1 MKISRILIAAAILV
15 SAGML
20 QAQNTP
26 KNLVRNGQFLETKS
40 KIAGVPD
47 GKLPDPWYVQ
57 GGIKKLPEGCG
68 VSTTEKPAGYQGNSY
83 VITGRCLLTQST
95 LAVTPGKT
103 YRTSCKVKTNGT
115 APTAVVRLQIIWLDK
130 GWREIIKESVDK
142 NGKKQKSWNHQWTWV
157 RSAPEWKELSIPAF
171 TAPANAKYAMIRF
184 GNEHTAKGS
193 SVFAD
198 FKMEEIPSG
207 TADAAK

>member
-26 KNLVRNGQFLETKS
+26 KNLVRNGQFLEIKS

-47 GKLPDPWYVQ
+47 GKLPHPWYVQ

-83 VITGRCLLTQST
+83 
-95 LAVTPGKT
+95 
-103 YRTSCKVKTNGT
+103 KV
-115 APTAVVRLQIIWLDK
+115 A
-130 GWREIIKESVDK
+130 
-142 NGKKQKSWNHQWTWV
+142 
-157 RSAPEWKELSIPAF
+157 
-171 TAPANAKYAMIRF
+171 
-184 GNEHTAKGS
+184 GS
-193 SVFAD
+193 
-198 FKMEEIPSG
+198 
-207 TADAAK
+207 

>member
-1 MKISRILIAAAILV
+1 MRLKHFLSIFIIAAAACAF
-15 SAGML
+15 SAEP
-20 QAQNTP
+20 A
-26 KNLVRNGQFLETKS
+26 NLIRNPQFLETANKDPN
-40 KIAGVPD
+40 IPD
-47 GKLPDPWYVQ
+47 GKLPHPWNVY
-57 GGIKKLPEGCG
+57 GGLKALPEGCG
-68 VSTTEKPAGYQGNSY
+68 VSKTEKPEGYGGNSY
-83 VITGRCLLTQST
+83 VIAGNCLVRQST

-103 YRTSCKVKTNGT
+103 YRVSCKVKTNGT

-130 GWREIIKESVDK
+130 SWRELIKEVVDK
-142 NGKKQKSWNHQWTWV
+142 NGKKQKSWDHQWTWV